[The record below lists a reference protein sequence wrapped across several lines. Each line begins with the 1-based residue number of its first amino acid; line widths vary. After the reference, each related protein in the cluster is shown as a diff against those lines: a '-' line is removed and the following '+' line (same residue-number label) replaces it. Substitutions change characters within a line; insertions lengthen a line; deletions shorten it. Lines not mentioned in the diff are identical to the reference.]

1 MGTPTKELCQFI
13 FVKMIMV
20 RKGIFKYIYIYYIYF
35 NVFDNI
41 SVYIFLILVEEL
53 RNFTPMNNV
62 FLGGNKSTLWRQQH
76 TASPVLYGLLGHV
89 CGRMNDVAWTWS
101 DYFTAGM
108 YPPGDLVCGYS
119 SFGARGL
126 PPCKLI
132 RRPFLLAPACGS
144 LRLQLDGAPQS
155 RPPHLVGPCQWLG
168 RGLLLGSDSET
179 TCVVGWPPVHCRT
192 GRLAMMASKQD
203 PNESRCPWRWS
214 TQPLDPNGWHPAGKS
229 WLCVLL
235 TCMGELKARPASRRS
250 AWPNAMIL
258 RASVFFGAS

>member
-1 MGTPTKELCQFI
+1 M
-13 FVKMIMV
+13 
-20 RKGIFKYIYIYYIYF
+20 F
-35 NVFDNI
+35 NNI

-53 RNFTPMNNV
+53 RNFIPMNNV

-76 TASPVLYGLLGHV
+76 TASPVLYGLLRHV

-119 SFGARGL
+119 SFVGARGL

-144 LRLQLDGAPQS
+144 LRLPLDGAPQR

-179 TCVVGWPPVHCRT
+179 TCVVGWPPVHCPDRT
-192 GRLAMMASKQD
+192 TCDDGIQTRPKRKSM
-203 PNESRCPWRWS
+203 
-214 TQPLDPNGWHPAGKS
+214 PLTLVNAAAWHPAGKS

-235 TCMGELKARPASRRS
+235 TCMRIKGQTGGTKERLAQCNDLACICLLWRVVSLLGWDGETYCT
-250 AWPNAMIL
+250 N
-258 RASVFFGAS
+258 

>member
-1 MGTPTKELCQFI
+1 M
-13 FVKMIMV
+13 
-20 RKGIFKYIYIYYIYF
+20 
-35 NVFDNI
+35 
-41 SVYIFLILVEEL
+41 SFLV
-53 RNFTPMNNV
+53 V
-62 FLGGNKSTLWRQQH
+62 KSTLWRQQH
-76 TASPVLYGLLGHV
+76 TASPVLYALLRHV

-101 DYFTAGM
+101 YYFTAGM

-119 SFGARGL
+119 SFVGARGL

-144 LRLQLDGAPQS
+144 LRLPLDGAPQR

-168 RGLLLGSDSET
+168 RGLLLASDSET

-203 PNESRCPWRWS
+203 PNASRCPWRWS

-235 TCMGELKARPASRRS
+235 TCMRIKGQTGGTKERLAQCNDLACICLLWRVVSLLGWDGETYCT
-250 AWPNAMIL
+250 N
-258 RASVFFGAS
+258 